1 MILQTK
7 IWAVGTLSF
16 KIAFKNI
23 PLILH
28 WKETLPYKQKISCD
42 QDMQQRQN
50 LRSNHR
56 ILKAK
61 SGWCDKGL
69 FPRHQRAINLKQL
82 LADFQKKLIL
92 FQQKWD
98 LIKEKNE
105 TRIYPNEKYRHSIG
119 ILRWSSKH
127 TVILLVEKSYLAA
140 QMLKAVHHCVLCIT
154 AATKNEPLE
163 VLDSEA

>member
-1 MILQTK
+1 MAITSLQNAPDWSCVFPGPVLESTIGSKSPSSFYWRMILQTK

-16 KIAFKNI
+16 KMAFKNI

-69 FPRHQRAINLKQL
+69 FPRHQRAIYLKL

-98 LIKEKNE
+98 LIKGKNE
-105 TRIYPNEKYRHSIG
+105 TKIYPNEKYRHSTG
-119 ILRWSSKH
+119 ILR
-127 TVILLVEKSYLAA
+127 
-140 QMLKAVHHCVLCIT
+140 
-154 AATKNEPLE
+154 
-163 VLDSEA
+163 